1 MRKFLSKAMI
11 LAVLTALFLT
21 VSAAAADVIG
31 TGVVNGEALR
41 LRSEPSTESATLTLL
56 SKGTTVQVYE
66 VLDGWY
72 KISWNERTGFVSADY
87 LIYTPAAP
95 AAEEAPQPAG
105 PSAEAPADAGGRK
118 GVITADSVNF
128 RSGPSVEAGV
138 LSSLTESE
146 EVTVLQTADGWC
158 QIRWN
163 GQDGYVSA
171 EYVSVDGIPLLDPK
185 GVVTGNCVN
194 LRSGPSTNDSIL
206 TMVNSG
212 TMVDLI
218 SLSDGW
224 YAIEYN
230 GLSGYISA
238 DYVRVY
244 DGASSSEG
252 SSIGEDVVELALSY
266 VGTSYVYGGSSP
278 RGFDCSGFTMYIFGQ
293 FGYSLPHSA
302 TSQWYNSGSYVEKSD
317 LQPGDLV
324 LFCDPRYSKG
334 KACSHVGIYIGDNE
348 FVHASSS
355 SSKYV
360 KTDSLDSDY
369 YSRYYVG
376 AKRIG

>member
-1 MRKFLSKAMI
+1 MRTFLSKGMV

-21 VSAAAADVIG
+21 VTAGAADVIG

-87 LIYTPAAP
+87 LLYTPAAP
-95 AAEEAPQPAG
+95 AAEASQPAAPAPEAPLEAG
-105 PSAEAPADAGGRK
+105 DRV
-118 GVITADSVNF
+118 GVITAESVNF
-128 RSGPSVEAGV
+128 RSGPSVDAGV

-146 EVTVLQTADGWC
+146 EVTVLQVVDGWC
-158 QIRWN
+158 QARWN

-185 GVVTGNCVN
+185 GMVTGNCVN

-212 TMVDLI
+212 TMVDLV

-224 YAIEYN
+224 YAVEYN

-244 DGASSSEG
+244 AGTGGEG

-266 VGTSYVYGGSSP
+266 VGTAYVYGGSSP

-302 TSQWYNSGSYVEKSD
+302 TSQWYNSGSYVDKSD

-334 KACSHVGIYIGDNE
+334 KACSHVGIYIGDNQ

>member
-1 MRKFLSKAMI
+1 M
-11 LAVLTALFLT
+11 
-21 VSAAAADVIG
+21 
-31 TGVVNGEALR
+31 
-41 LRSEPSTESATLTLL
+41 
-56 SKGTTVQVYE
+56 
-66 VLDGWY
+66 
-72 KISWNERTGFVSADY
+72 
-87 LIYTPAAP
+87 
-95 AAEEAPQPAG
+95 
-105 PSAEAPADAGGRK
+105 
-118 GVITADSVNF
+118 NF

-278 RGFDCSGFTMYIFGQ
+278 RGFDCSGFTMYIF
-293 FGYSLPHSA
+293 SLPHSA

>member
-1 MRKFLSKAMI
+1 MRTFLSKGMV

-21 VSAAAADVIG
+21 VTAGAADVIG

-87 LIYTPAAP
+87 LLYTPAAP
-95 AAEEAPQPAG
+95 AAEASQPAAPAPEAPLEAG
-105 PSAEAPADAGGRK
+105 DRV
-118 GVITADSVNF
+118 GVITAESVNF
-128 RSGPSVEAGV
+128 RSGPSVDAGV

-146 EVTVLQTADGWC
+146 EVTVLQVVDGWC
-158 QIRWN
+158 QARWN

-171 EYVSVDGIPLLDPK
+171 EYVYVDGIPLLDPK
-185 GVVTGNCVN
+185 GMVTGNCVN

-212 TMVDLI
+212 TMVDLV

-224 YAIEYN
+224 YAVEYN

-244 DGASSSEG
+244 AGTGGEG

-266 VGTSYVYGGSSP
+266 VGTAYVYGGSSP

-302 TSQWYNSGSYVEKSD
+302 TSQWYNSGSYVDKSD

-334 KACSHVGIYIGDNE
+334 KACSHVGIYIGDNQ

>member
-1 MRKFLSKAMI
+1 MRTFLSKGMV

-21 VSAAAADVIG
+21 VTAGAADVIG

-87 LIYTPAAP
+87 LLYTPAAP
-95 AAEEAPQPAG
+95 AAEASQPA
-105 PSAEAPADAGGRK
+105 APAPEALLEAGDRV
-118 GVITADSVNF
+118 GVITAESVNF
-128 RSGPSVEAGV
+128 RSGPSVDAGV

-146 EVTVLQTADGWC
+146 EVTVLQVVDGWC
-158 QIRWN
+158 QARWN

-185 GVVTGNCVN
+185 GMVTGNCVN

-212 TMVDLI
+212 TMVDLV

-224 YAIEYN
+224 YAVEYN

-244 DGASSSEG
+244 AGTGGEG

-266 VGTSYVYGGSSP
+266 VGTAYVYGGSSP

-302 TSQWYNSGSYVEKSD
+302 TSQWYNSGSYVDKSD

-334 KACSHVGIYIGDNE
+334 KACSHVGIYIGDNQ

>member
-1 MRKFLSKAMI
+1 MRTFLSKGMV

-21 VSAAAADVIG
+21 VTAGAADVIG

-87 LIYTPAAP
+87 LLYTPAAP
-95 AAEEAPQPAG
+95 AAEASQPAAPAPEAPLEAG
-105 PSAEAPADAGGRK
+105 DRV
-118 GVITADSVNF
+118 GVITAESVNF
-128 RSGPSVEAGV
+128 RSGPSVDAGV

-146 EVTVLQTADGWC
+146 EVTVLQVVDGWC
-158 QIRWN
+158 QARWN

-185 GVVTGNCVN
+185 GMVTGNCVN

-212 TMVDLI
+212 TMVDLV

-224 YAIEYN
+224 YAVEYN

-244 DGASSSEG
+244 AGTGGEG

-266 VGTSYVYGGSSP
+266 VGTAYVYGGSSP
-278 RGFDCSGFTMYIFGQ
+278 RGFDCSGYTMYIFGQ

-302 TSQWYNSGSYVEKSD
+302 TSQWYNSGSYVDKSD

-334 KACSHVGIYIGDNE
+334 KACSHVGIYIGDNQ

>member
-1 MRKFLSKAMI
+1 MRTFLSKGMV

-21 VSAAAADVIG
+21 VTAGAAAVIG

-87 LIYTPAAP
+87 LLYTPAAP
-95 AAEEAPQPAG
+95 AAEASQPAAPAPEAPLEAG
-105 PSAEAPADAGGRK
+105 DRV
-118 GVITADSVNF
+118 GVITAESVNF
-128 RSGPSVEAGV
+128 RSGPSVDAGV

-146 EVTVLQTADGWC
+146 EVTVLQVVDGWC
-158 QIRWN
+158 QARWN

-185 GVVTGNCVN
+185 GMVTGNCVN

-212 TMVDLI
+212 TMVDLV

-224 YAIEYN
+224 YAVEYN

-244 DGASSSEG
+244 AGTGGEG

-266 VGTSYVYGGSSP
+266 VGTAYVYGGSSP

-302 TSQWYNSGSYVEKSD
+302 TSQWYNSGSYVDKSD

-334 KACSHVGIYIGDNE
+334 KACSPVGIYIGDNQ

>member
-1 MRKFLSKAMI
+1 MRTFLSKGMV

-21 VSAAAADVIG
+21 VTAGAADAIG

-87 LIYTPAAP
+87 LLYTPAAP
-95 AAEEAPQPAG
+95 AAEASQPAAPAPEAPLEAG
-105 PSAEAPADAGGRK
+105 DRV
-118 GVITADSVNF
+118 GVITAESVNF
-128 RSGPSVEAGV
+128 RSGPSVDAGV

-146 EVTVLQTADGWC
+146 EVTVLQVVDGWC
-158 QIRWN
+158 QARWN

-185 GVVTGNCVN
+185 GMVTGNCVN

-212 TMVDLI
+212 TMVDLV

-224 YAIEYN
+224 YAVEYN

-244 DGASSSEG
+244 AGTGGEG

-266 VGTSYVYGGSSP
+266 VGTAYVYGGSSP

-302 TSQWYNSGSYVEKSD
+302 TSQWYNSGSYVDKSD

-334 KACSHVGIYIGDNE
+334 KACSHVGIYIGDNQ

>member
-1 MRKFLSKAMI
+1 MRTFLSKGMV

-21 VSAAAADVIG
+21 VTAGAADVIG

-87 LIYTPAAP
+87 LLYTPAAP
-95 AAEEAPQPAG
+95 AAEASQPAAPAPEAPLEAG
-105 PSAEAPADAGGRK
+105 DRV
-118 GVITADSVNF
+118 GVITAESVNF
-128 RSGPSVEAGV
+128 RSGPSVDAGV

-146 EVTVLQTADGWC
+146 EVTVLQVVDGWC
-158 QIRWN
+158 QARWN

-185 GVVTGNCVN
+185 GMVTGNCVN

-212 TMVDLI
+212 TMVDLV

-224 YAIEYN
+224 YAVEYN

-244 DGASSSEG
+244 AGTGGEG
-252 SSIGEDVVELALSY
+252 SSIGADVVELALSY
-266 VGTSYVYGGSSP
+266 VGTAYVYGGSSP

-302 TSQWYNSGSYVEKSD
+302 TSQWYNSGSYVDKSD

-334 KACSHVGIYIGDNE
+334 KACSHVGIYIGDNQ

>member
-1 MRKFLSKAMI
+1 MRTFLSKGMV

-21 VSAAAADVIG
+21 VTAGAADVIG

-87 LIYTPAAP
+87 LLYTPAAP
-95 AAEEAPQPAG
+95 AAEASQPAAPAPEAPLEAG
-105 PSAEAPADAGGRK
+105 DRV
-118 GVITADSVNF
+118 GVITAESVNF
-128 RSGPSVEAGV
+128 RSGPSVDAGV

-146 EVTVLQTADGWC
+146 EVTVLQVVDGWC
-158 QIRWN
+158 QARWN

-185 GVVTGNCVN
+185 GMVTGNCVN

-212 TMVDLI
+212 TMVDLV

-224 YAIEYN
+224 YAVKYN

-244 DGASSSEG
+244 AGTGGEG

-266 VGTSYVYGGSSP
+266 VGTAYVYGGSSP

-302 TSQWYNSGSYVEKSD
+302 TSQWYNSGSYVDKSD

-334 KACSHVGIYIGDNE
+334 KACSHVGIYIGDNQ